1 MGQIS
6 CRLASSVHFLPVAAG
21 LLESSTLFVSVI
33 CISMHQEF
41 WYRGSSLIPCEGSG
55 YISVIACPLTFHLLH
70 NFTWILLK
78 HMYML
83 KGNDGFFSNIFY
95 LLKVVEIIF
104 IARPILKSKTSFQSA
119 AVFIWQHDTFVC
131 FHVWLTAISFKC
143 EPFIPWTKYTF
154 FWLGEGIYCYR
165 VLINFTVKKCRQ
177 INFTVKKYRQFR
189 IRSFYLLNLEY
200 FALYYKTSDLKIVV
214 VLESYLQMNTCNNF
228 SK

>member
-1 MGQIS
+1 MNIIKTH
-6 CRLASSVHFLPVAAG
+6 V
-21 LLESSTLFVSVI
+21 
-33 CISMHQEF
+33 
-41 WYRGSSLIPCEGSG
+41 
-55 YISVIACPLTFHLLH
+55 YI
-70 NFTWILLK
+70 
-78 HMYML
+78 L

-177 INFTVKKYRQFR
+177 FR

-200 FALYYKTSDLKIVV
+200 FALSYKTSDLKIVV

-228 SK
+228 SKYWMHSYFMSLL